1 MERQSTPAMRLSR
14 PHGCQLRI
22 ESERRD
28 VCIEEGNRVKPHV
41 YKYASLVTQPDDAQS
56 QC

>member
-1 MERQSTPAMRLSR
+1 MRLSR

-22 ESERRD
+22 ESERRE
-28 VCIEEGNRVKPHV
+28 VCIEEGNRLKPHV